1 MRFGFWGGILLSAIC
16 AMPGSAQMSPQE
28 RGHDSA
34 AVKTG
39 ATNAAALFRE
49 DAAREMD
56 ERLARHER
64 AGRRAT
70 SGICDGCIP
79 GARRVHH
86 RVKPREMVGED
97 GLAFRAEDL
106 R

>member
-1 MRFGFWGGILLSAIC
+1 MRFGITVSILLSAIC
-16 AMPGSAQMSPQE
+16 ATPGWAQMSPQE
-28 RGHDSA
+28 RGHESA
-34 AVKTG
+34 TIKTG

-56 ERLARHER
+56 ERLTRHER

-79 GARRVHH
+79 GARTVHQK
-86 RVKPREMVGED
+86 VKPREMVGED

>member
-1 MRFGFWGGILLSAIC
+1 MRFGIRVSVPLSAYAHAGVGRRC
-16 AMPGSAQMSPQE
+16 HRNSGAMRVPSM
-28 RGHDSA
+28 
-34 AVKTG
+34 KTG

-79 GARRVHH
+79 GARSHH